1 MFPEVELIAVPCVTF
16 PETSMSETGE
26 PRLPPRVKKKKK
38 VVAPA
43 AVAPESTGRTKPPDS
58 GRAMSYVFG
67 VFFLLLGGGMML
79 GYEYLQRAP
88 AKIFNLLMAGGAG
101 ALLSGL
107 GLLIY
112 PLTEEQLDVFQ
123 KEPNPVSVF
132 KAMPGFWKFWLL
144 LIGAAMIAGFVYV
157 SQTTVRLGR

>member
-1 MFPEVELIAVPCVTF
+1 MGEA
-16 PETSMSETGE
+16 GE
-26 PRLPPRVKKKKK
+26 PRLPPRIKKKKK
-38 VVAPA
+38 LTTVPA
-43 AVAPESTGRTKPPDS
+43 AAPEMTTRTKPPDS

-101 ALLSGL
+101 SLLSGL

-132 KAMPGFWKFWLL
+132 KAMPAFWKLWLL
-144 LIGAAMIAGFVYV
+144 LIGAGMIAGFVYV
-157 SQTTVRLGR
+157 SQTTVRVGR